1 MRRLAAV
8 ALLTLWFAVNAL
20 PQCAMC
26 REAAASQNAPQIKAF
41 NAAILALGAP
51 PALIL
56 AGICW
61 VAYRRRD
68 G

>member
-1 MRRLAAV
+1 MKRVAAA
-8 ALLTLWFAVNAL
+8 ALLGLSLSATAAS
-20 PQCAMC
+20 QCAMC
-26 REAAASQNAPQIKAF
+26 REAAASQSERGVRAF

-56 AGICW
+56 AGIGW
-61 VAYRRRD
+61 AAYRRRD